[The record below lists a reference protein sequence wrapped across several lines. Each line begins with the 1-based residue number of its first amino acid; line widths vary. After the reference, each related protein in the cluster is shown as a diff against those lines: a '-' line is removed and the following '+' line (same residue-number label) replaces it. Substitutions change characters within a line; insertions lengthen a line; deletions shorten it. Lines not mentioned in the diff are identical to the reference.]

1 MSSGY
6 VSTSEVWNVF
16 WWGYGAGETDFFK
29 IQDKGFFALGIPA
42 AAAVDTHISG
52 YVIHNL

>member
-6 VSTSEVWNVF
+6 VSSSDVWNVF
-16 WWGYGAGETDFFK
+16 QWRYGGGTNFFK

-42 AAAVDTHISG
+42 AAADDTHIYG
-52 YVIHNL
+52 YVIRNL

>member
-6 VSTSEVWNVF
+6 VSSSKVWNVF
-16 WWGYGAGETDFFK
+16 HWGWGGTDFFT

>member
-6 VSTSEVWNVF
+6 VSSSKVWNVF
-16 WWGYGAGETDFFK
+16 QWGYGGGRTDFK
-29 IQDKGFFALGIPA
+29 IQDKGFFALSIPA
-42 AAAVDTHISG
+42 AAALETHISG